1 MGRALGARAKI
12 SRAVGMD
19 LDAFGPSR
27 SFKDKCKNDR
37 RPGKA
42 IKRTDRSSDFGK
54 QLEMKKAI
62 SSYYGVRD
70 KQFRRF
76 VSEAERLAG
85 STPENLLTLL
95 ESRLDNVIYRMGFA
109 VTRREARQ
117 LVTHKKV
124 ILNGVVHKSPSTLV
138 SPNDTIEI
146 VEKAKSEA
154 RILHAVELSKD
165 IDSNASTSKSE
176 WLDVDYDELKGKLTH
191 QPLLDLVMEL
201 FKPSLVIEFYSKS

>member
-1 MGRALGARAKI
+1 M
-12 SRAVGMD
+12 
-19 LDAFGPSR
+19 
-27 SFKDKCKNDR
+27 
-37 RPGKA
+37 
-42 IKRTDRSSDFGK
+42 
-54 QLEMKKAI
+54 Q
-62 SSYYGVRD
+62 
-70 KQFRRF
+70 
-76 VSEAERLAG
+76 
-85 STPENLLTLL
+85 
-95 ESRLDNVIYRMGFA
+95 
-109 VTRREARQ
+109 
-117 LVTHKKV
+117 KV